1 MMFILF
7 LKLLLVFSLLLVLLN
22 EPPAFLELFLDLLL
36 DFFVPREQLKHF
48 LFIFLSL
55 LDDREKEEQT

>member
-1 MMFILF
+1 MMLILL
-7 LKLLLVFSLLLVLLN
+7 LKLLLVFSLLLILLD

-48 LFIFLSL
+48 LLIFLGF
-55 LDDREKEEQT
+55 LDDRQEEQQT